1 MEELMSIGTNIATLI
16 AIGVATVSAVI
27 VAFAGFQYATASGDP
42 QKIGIAKSSFV
53 GAFIGLV
60 IASLAFIG
68 PRIVTDMVIKPVGG
82 VALDTQVGL
91 NCDSVLRN
99 QLVFQRGA
107 STADRMQV
115 VISQIQAQQQE
126 CAKDVWDPEA
136 IDMGE
141 GGLCYSSEPG
151 QPFPTIV
158 GDQDLPEG
166 LLRKYGEQT
175 IARLTSGRD
184 SENNII
190 VYWSDAEAKR
200 PSDAASCWLYF
211 ARLRSWHEN
220 FFQQS
225 SGGRHRRRVPPPDL
239 PDVPG
244 GIRRHRDK

>member
-99 QLVFQRGA
+99 QLIFQRGA
-107 STADRMQV
+107 STKDRMQV

-126 CAKDVWDPEA
+126 CAKDVWKPVA
-136 IDMGE
+136 IDMGAVTAGVIAAGYGWE
-141 GGLCYSSEPG
+141 LGS
-151 QPFPTIV
+151 V
-158 GDQDLPEG
+158 
-166 LLRKYGEQT
+166 LRVCWGVYGC
-175 IARLTSGRD
+175 R
-184 SENNII
+184 
-190 VYWSDAEAKR
+190 
-200 PSDAASCWLYF
+200 
-211 ARLRSWHEN
+211 
-220 FFQQS
+220 
-225 SGGRHRRRVPPPDL
+225 
-239 PDVPG
+239 
-244 GIRRHRDK
+244 

>member
-99 QLVFQRGA
+99 QLIFQRGA
-107 STADRMQV
+107 STKDRMQV

-126 CAKDVWDPEA
+126 CAKDVWKPVA
-136 IDMGE
+136 IDLGVPNTSAGTIATGYQRGGPGDGADVGQCYESNGGFATAVSGARQNQGRGSVFAGGFGE
-141 GGLCYSSEPG
+141 GTGSPPKCIILVPRRGGTLRTTSLCTG
-151 QPFPTIV
+151 QMRWQNVPRT
-158 GDQDLPEG
+158 
-166 LLRKYGEQT
+166 LRVAGST
-175 IARLTSGRD
+175 FLG
-184 SENNII
+184 
-190 VYWSDAEAKR
+190 
-200 PSDAASCWLYF
+200 
-211 ARLRSWHEN
+211 
-220 FFQQS
+220 
-225 SGGRHRRRVPPPDL
+225 
-239 PDVPG
+239 
-244 GIRRHRDK
+244 

>member
-16 AIGVATVSAVI
+16 AIGVAVVSGII
-27 VAFAGFQYATASGDP
+27 VAFAGFQYATAGGDP
-42 QKIGIAKSSFV
+42 QKVGIAKASFV
-53 GAFIGLV
+53 GAFIGLI

-82 VALDTQVGL
+82 VSLDTQVGL

-107 STADRMQV
+107 STAERMQV
-115 VISQIQAQQQE
+115 VISQIQSQQQE

-136 IDMGE
+136 INISATSGSE
-141 GGLCYSSEPG
+141 SGKCYSGTAGALLPMK
-151 QPFPTIV
+151 V

-166 LLRKYGEQT
+166 LQREVSAT
-175 IARLTSGRD
+175 VTNARTSSGRD

-190 VYWSDAEAKR
+190 VYWADSVDRR

-220 FFQQS
+220 FFQ
-225 SGGRHRRRVPPPDL
+225 
-239 PDVPG
+239 
-244 GIRRHRDK
+244 

>member
-1 MEELMSIGTNIATLI
+1 LEELMSIGTNIATLI

-99 QLVFQRGA
+99 QLIFQRGA
-107 STADRMQV
+107 STKDRMQV
-115 VISQIQAQQQE
+115 VISQIQSQQQE
-126 CAKDVWDPEA
+126 CAKDVWKPVA
-136 IDMGE
+136 INLSTDAGK
-141 GGLCYSSEPG
+141 CYSATAGAVKP
-151 QPFPTIV
+151 PIV
-158 GDQDLPEG
+158 GDQDLPDG
-166 LLRKYGEQT
+166 LIRVVGDERT
-175 IARLTSGRD
+175 ARTTSGRD

-190 VYWSDAEAKR
+190 VYWADDVPDR

-211 ARLRSWHEN
+211 ARLRAWHEN
-220 FFQQS
+220 FY
-225 SGGRHRRRVPPPDL
+225 
-239 PDVPG
+239 
-244 GIRRHRDK
+244 

>member
-16 AIGVATVSAVI
+16 AICVAVVSGII
-27 VAFAGFQYATASGDP
+27 VAFAGFQYATAGGDP
-42 QKIGIAKSSFV
+42 QKVGIAKASFI
-53 GAFIGLV
+53 GAFIGLI

-107 STADRMQV
+107 STKDRMQV
-115 VISQIQAQQQE
+115 VISQIQSQQQE

-136 IDMGE
+136 IDIVTSGTMAGK
-141 GGLCYSSEPG
+141 CYSATAG
-151 QPFPTIV
+151 AVVPTIV
-158 GDQDLPEG
+158 GDQELPDG
-166 LLRKYGEQT
+166 LKREDK
-175 IARLTSGRD
+175 ARTTSGRD

-190 VYWSDAEAKR
+190 VYWAETETKR

-220 FFQQS
+220 FFQ
-225 SGGRHRRRVPPPDL
+225 
-239 PDVPG
+239 
-244 GIRRHRDK
+244 